1 MMSALRGLIIRSQSG
16 FYTVQTETGQWMCRL
31 RGRLK
36 RGPRLGDIIAV
47 GDWVEVTTLDGENGV
62 IEAIE
67 PRHHM
72 LVRLAPNPHGV
83 YQQILIANP
92 DQAVFVFAC
101 ADPQPHLGM
110 LDRFLVV
117 AERQAI
123 PALIVANK
131 LDLVGIA
138 RARSL
143 FEHYVPLG
151 YPVVYT
157 SALTQEGVV
166 ELRHRLTEKIS
177 ILAGPS
183 GVGKSSL
190 LNAIQ
195 SGLGLAVR
203 EISQATSKG
212 RHTTVVRE
220 LFPLAG
226 GGYVADTPGL
236 KAFALWDIE
245 PEEIDGYFPELRL
258 LVSQCQFS
266 DCTHVHEPGCAVL
279 SAISDGQIHPERYQ
293 SYLRMRFGD
302 QVDASA
308 EGLQR

>member
-1 MMSALRGLIIRSQSG
+1 LRGLVIRSQSG
-16 FYTVQTETGQWMCRL
+16 FYTVQTDAGQWVCRL

-36 RGPRLGDIIAV
+36 RGPRLGDVIAV
-47 GDWVEVTTLDGENGV
+47 GDRVEVTPLEGNQGV
-62 IEAIE
+62 IEEIE
-67 PRHHM
+67 PRRTM
-72 LVRLAPNPHGV
+72 LIRLAPDPHGV

-117 AERQAI
+117 AERQSI

-131 LDLVGIA
+131 LDLVGLEH
-138 RARSL
+138 ARSQ
-143 FEHYVPLG
+143 FGHYGPLG

-157 SALTQEGVV
+157 SALTRAGLD
-166 ELRHRLTEKIS
+166 ELWQQLTGKIS

-190 LNAIQ
+190 LNAVQ

-203 EISQATSKG
+203 EISRATSKG

-220 LFPLAG
+220 LFPLAA

-236 KAFALWDIE
+236 KAFGLWDIE
-245 PEEIDGYFPELRL
+245 PEEIDGYFPELRR

-266 DCTHVHEPGCAVL
+266 DCTHLHEPGCAVL
-279 SAISDGQIHPERYQ
+279 SAVSEGQVHPERYQ

-302 QVDASA
+302 QVDVSA
-308 EGLQR
+308 ERLQR